1 VKPRDGFG
9 KLAQASFSLL
19 GTKVAE
25 TADVT
30 LDLSATPAP

>member
-9 KLAQASFSLL
+9 KIAKGSFSLL

-25 TADVT
+25 NADIS
-30 LDLSATPAP
+30 LDLRATPQS